1 MTLFMTGVP
10 FVLHNEAMQSEVR
23 LMHINWQTSILAVLV
38 SGLSACAQT
47 TASVNPEN
55 VTAVYVNHVP
65 YMGFSCTQ
73 LEQDQIRIAQDLE
86 DAAQQKSDEKTGP
99 VIARLKGEAEAV
111 KRAILEKRCPQK
123 AAEAKKTP

>member
-1 MTLFMTGVP
+1 MF
-10 FVLHNEAMQSEVR
+10 
-23 LMHINWQTSILAVLV
+23 INWQTSISAVLV
-38 SGLSACAQT
+38 GGLCACAQT

-65 YMGFSCTQ
+65 YMGFPCAR
-73 LEQDQIRIAQDLE
+73 LEQEQINIAQDLE
-86 DAAQQKSDEKTGP
+86 DAAQKKSDDKTGP

-123 AAEAKKTP
+123 TADAKKTQ